1 MVKTKNWIQGLKQDN
16 FTGALGRLIANG
28 VKVIRNEQIRKDGQ
42 GDNYSSKEQID
53 IWETKEKTGKEELKE
68 LEHE

>member
-42 GDNYSSKEQID
+42 GDNYSSKE
-53 IWETKEKTGKEELKE
+53 
-68 LEHE
+68 